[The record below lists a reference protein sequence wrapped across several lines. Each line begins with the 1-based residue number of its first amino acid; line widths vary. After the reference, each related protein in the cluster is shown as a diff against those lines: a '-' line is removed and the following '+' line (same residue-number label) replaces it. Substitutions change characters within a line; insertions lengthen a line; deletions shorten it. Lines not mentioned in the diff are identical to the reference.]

1 MKGFMNSKPATSSN
15 VSSNNRSGGVD
26 TLIGRQTEILGDV
39 RFAGGIHLDG
49 KIKGNLSTTGDK
61 SATLSVS
68 ETGVV
73 EGDVRVPNV
82 VLSGSVTGDVH
93 ASERLS
99 LMAKAKVTG
108 NVHYKVLQMEPGA
121 QINGQLIYDDG
132 SAPTP
137 ALTHHLSAVLQSESS
152 TVVNLEDGSRVSTG

>member
-1 MKGFMNSKPATSSN
+1 MKGFLASKPAASSSG
-15 VSSNNRSGGVD
+15 SSKSVGVD

-39 RFAGGIHLDG
+39 RFAGGLHLDG
-49 KIKGNLSTTGDK
+49 RIMGSVSTTGDK

-68 ETGVV
+68 ESGAI

-82 VLSGSVTGDVH
+82 VLNGTVTGDVR
-93 ASERLS
+93 AIERLS
-99 LMAKAKVTG
+99 LAAKAKVTG

-132 SAPTP
+132 SVPVA
-137 ALTHHLSAVLQSESS
+137 ALTHHLSAVAHSDGGM
-152 TVVNLEDGSRVSTG
+152 VVNLEDSSRVNTG

>member
-1 MKGFMNSKPATSSN
+1 MKGFLASKPASN
-15 VSSNNRSGGVD
+15 GGSGGKSVGVD

-39 RFAGGIHLDG
+39 RFAGGLHLDG
-49 KIKGNLSTTGDK
+49 KIKGSVISTPGDK
-61 SATLSVS
+61 SAMLSVS

-82 VLSGSVTGDVH
+82 VLNGTVTGDVR
-93 ASERLS
+93 ATVRLS
-99 LMAKAKVTG
+99 LAAKAKVTG

-132 SAPTP
+132 STP
-137 ALTHHLSAVLQSESS
+137 VAALTHHLSAVPHSEGS
-152 TVVNLEDGSRVSTG
+152 TVVNLEDGSRISTG